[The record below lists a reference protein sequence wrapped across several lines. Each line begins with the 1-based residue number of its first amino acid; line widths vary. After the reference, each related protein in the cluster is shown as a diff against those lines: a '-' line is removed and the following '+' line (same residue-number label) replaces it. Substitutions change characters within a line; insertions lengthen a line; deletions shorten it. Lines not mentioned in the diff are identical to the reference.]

1 LFHSLLG
8 LKKTNAPTV
17 TDPRA
22 IQTISTRLEK
32 LPEEEARYLAAFA
45 YVLAR
50 TAYADLEVSE
60 EEVEAMRR
68 IVCDLTNLGKDNAAL
83 TVDIATSQARE
94 LGGTQDFVVTK
105 LLGQLATPQQRAE
118 VLDCILAV
126 AAADDLIVAEEE
138 HEIRRIAKQM
148 GISDKDF
155 LTALARY
162 RDKRSVLKKWPGS

>member
-1 LFHSLLG
+1 
-8 LKKTNAPTV
+8 
-17 TDPRA
+17 
-22 IQTISTRLEK
+22 
-32 LPEEEARYLAAFA
+32 
-45 YVLAR
+45 
-50 TAYADLEVSE
+50 
-60 EEVEAMRR
+60 MRR